1 MTKSLSKETTC
12 CFNRAS
18 PSNKDG
24 FELSSDCGPAMTD
37 NFIAFFYRE
46 RLLVAVVSMLI
57 VASGIL
63 ALARLNVDAFPD
75 VTPVQVEIDTDAQ
88 GLAPQEV
95 EQLITFPIE
104 NVMNGLS
111 GVVRVL
117 SISKFGLSVVT
128 VYFRDDIDI
137 YFARQQ
143 VFEQLS
149 LAKDR
154 IPAGFEPTMGP
165 ITTGTGQIYLYEI
178 VGRGKSNQ
186 ELRTIQDW
194 IVKLQLRTVSGVADV
209 LSFGGEV
216 KQYQV
221 IVDQQALV
229 NYNIPLKQLFS
240 TIQANNQNTGA
251 NFIEHGDDQY
261 IVRGLGLVKDVE
273 DIKNMVLDSRSGTP
287 IRVSDVARVEIGNEI
302 RQGAVTQDGRGEV
315 VTGIV
320 LKRINENTKQVIERI
335 KEKVAEINKALP
347 EGVSIVDYYDQS
359 ELVDNSIH
367 TVVESLI
374 EGEALVLVILVLL
387 LGDFRSSLITAAA
400 IPFCMLV
407 AFILMWYSGLSAN
420 LTSLGG
426 LAISIGMMVDA
437 TVVMVENIYRHLEE
451 HSEHSTREAILVAAQ
466 EIGRPMFFAILIIIA
481 VFLPVFTLQG
491 IEGKLFK
498 PLAYAVT
505 FSMIGSMLMA
515 LCIAPMLCALW
526 LRLKKGEVRTNPIIG
541 FFKAIY
547 VPVLKWTIDHRYVT
561 LLVAAALIAWSV
573 AEGFILGSEFLPTI
587 DEGNMLVR
595 ATMPAS
601 ISLSRAIEV
610 SSQIEKSLREFPE
623 VETVVAKIGRAEL
636 GGDPESVSNDELYV
650 RLKRK
655 GEWTTATTKDELVDA
670 MRQRVEGF
678 PGVRFNFSQVIQTRN
693 DELISGINAQIAVKV
708 FGEDQDTLRKLA
720 EGIRDAISR
729 VGGVEDLAVEQSA
742 GEEHLEI
749 VLDRDKLARYGLNI
763 TDVLDVAKIAI
774 GGDEATDVLEGQ
786 RRFAIFVR
794 LNETFRNQVEKL
806 NDILVAAPVG
816 GRIPLGQLATFR
828 LSTGDSVVSREN
840 SLRRVVVMCNVKG
853 RDIGSFVHEAQA
865 IVARDVQTPPGYF
878 ITWGGQFEN
887 EQQAVRRLLIAIP
900 ISLLLVFVLIY
911 ACFNS
916 LRNTLTIIFNIPI
929 ALVGSTT
936 FLLISG
942 FPLSVPAI
950 VGFIAVFG
958 IAVQNGMV
966 MVSYINKLRNLGM
979 DLHDAVITGA
989 SVRLR
994 AELLS
999 ALIGSISLI
1008 PFIISSGTGAEIE
1021 KPLAIVVVGGLVTRP
1036 IKIVIL
1042 PMVYEWVERRAAR
1055 RAESATE

>member
-1 MTKSLSKETTC
+1 
-12 CFNRAS
+12 
-18 PSNKDG
+18 
-24 FELSSDCGPAMTD
+24 MTD
-37 NFIAFFYRE
+37 NLIAFFYRE
-46 RLLVAVVSMLI
+46 RLLVAVVSLLI
-57 VASGIL
+57 MAGGIL
-63 ALARLNVDAFPD
+63 ALRRLNVDAFPD
-75 VTPVQVEIDTDAQ
+75 VTPVQVEIDTDSQ

-104 NVMNGLS
+104 NEMNGIA
-111 GVVRVL
+111 GVTRVE
-117 SISKFGLSVVT
+117 SESKFGLSVVT
-128 VYFRDDIDI
+128 VYFSDDTDI

-143 VFEQLS
+143 VFERLS
-149 LAKDR
+149 DAKDH
-154 IPAGFEPTMGP
+154 IPSGFEPQMGP
-165 ITTGTGQIYLYEI
+165 ITTGTGQIYLYQL
-178 VGRGKSNQ
+178 VGQGKSNQ

-194 IVKLQLRTVSGVADV
+194 IVKLQLRTVPGVADV
-209 LSFGGEV
+209 LDFGGDV
-216 KQYQV
+216 KQYHV

-229 NYNIPLKQLFS
+229 NYNIPLKSLFDA
-240 TIQANNQNTGA
+240 IQANNQNTGA
-251 NFIEHGDDQY
+251 NFIEHGDEQY
-261 IVRGLGLVKDVE
+261 VVRGIGLVKDIE
-273 DIKNMVLDSRSGTP
+273 DIKNIVLDSRGGTP
-287 IRVSDVARVEIGNEI
+287 IRVGDVAKVEIGSEL
-302 RQGAVTQDGRGEV
+302 RQGAVTKDGKGEV

-335 KEKVAEINKALP
+335 KEKVVEINKALP
-347 EGVSIVDYYDQS
+347 EGVHIVDFYDQA

-387 LGDFRSSLITAAA
+387 LGNFRSSFITAAA

-407 AFILMWYSGLSAN
+407 AFILMWYTGLSAN

-451 HSEHSTREAILVAAQ
+451 HREHSIREAILVAAQ
-466 EIGRPMFFAILIIIA
+466 EIGRPMFFAILIIMA

-505 FSMIGSMLMA
+505 FSMFGSMLMA

-526 LRLKKGEVRTNPIIG
+526 LRLKQGQVRQNRIMG
-541 FFKAIY
+541 FFKGIY
-547 VPVLKWTIDHRYVT
+547 VPVLKWAIRHHNIALTIALA
-561 LLVAAALIAWSV
+561 LLVWSALD
-573 AEGFILGSEFLPTI
+573 FYILGSEFLPTI

-601 ISLSRAIEV
+601 ISLTRAMDVSTKIE
-610 SSQIEKSLREFPE
+610 QKLLEFPE
-623 VETVVAKIGRAEL
+623 VETVVAKIGRADL
-636 GGDPESVSNDELYV
+636 GGDPESVSNDEIYV
-650 RLKRK
+650 RLKPK
-655 GEWTTATTKDELVDA
+655 AQWTTAKSKDELVDA
-670 MRQRVEGF
+670 MRKRVADF
-678 PGVRFNFSQVIQTRN
+678 PGVEFNFSQVIQTRN
-693 DELISGINAQIAVKV
+693 DELISGINAQIAVKI
-708 FGEDQDTLRKLA
+708 FGEDQETLHKTA
-720 EGIRDAISR
+720 EEIRDAMSHVR
-729 VGGVEDLAVEQSA
+729 GVEDLAVEQVA

-749 VLDRDKLARYGLNI
+749 ELDRAKIARYGLNI
-763 TDVLDVAKIAI
+763 ADVLEVTKIAI

-794 LNETFRNQVEKL
+794 LKENYRNQVEKL
-806 NDILVAAPVG
+806 GDILISAPVG
-816 GRIPLGQLATFR
+816 GRIPLGQLATFK
-828 LSTGDSVVSREN
+828 LSSGDSVVSREN
-840 SLRRVVVMCNVKG
+840 SLRRIVVKCNVKG
-853 RDIGSFVHEAQA
+853 RDIGGFVHDAKA
-865 IVARDVQTPPGYF
+865 LVADHVKLPPGYF

-887 EQQAVRRLLIAIP
+887 AQQATRRLLIAIP
-900 ISLLLVFVLIY
+900 VALLLVFVLIY
-911 ACFNS
+911 ACFSS

-929 ALVGSTT
+929 ALVGSTA

-942 FPLSVPAI
+942 FPLSVPAL

-966 MVSYINKLRNLGM
+966 MVSYINKLRKDGM
-979 DLHDAVITGA
+979 ELHEAVVTGA

-1036 IKIVIL
+1036 IKIVVL
-1042 PMVYEWVERRAAR
+1042 PMIYEWVERRAAKR
-1055 RAESATE
+1055 NETTQDLISA

>member
-1 MTKSLSKETTC
+1 
-12 CFNRAS
+12 
-18 PSNKDG
+18 
-24 FELSSDCGPAMTD
+24 MTD

-46 RLLVAVVSMLI
+46 RLLVVVVTMLI
-57 VASGIL
+57 VAGGIL
-63 ALARLNVDAFPD
+63 ALNRLNVAAFPD
-75 VTPVQVEIDTDAQ
+75 VTPVQVEIDTEAQ

-95 EQLITFPIE
+95 EQLISFPVE
-104 NVMNGLS
+104 NVMNGIS
-111 GVVRVL
+111 GVTRVE
-117 SISKFGLSVVT
+117 SISKFGLSVVV
-128 VYFRDDIDI
+128 VYFSDDTDI

-143 VFEQLS
+143 VFERLS
-149 LAKDR
+149 RAKDR
-154 IPAGFEPTMGP
+154 IPAGFQPTMGP
-165 ITTGTGQIYLYEI
+165 ITTGTGQIYLYQI
-178 VGRGKSNQ
+178 VGKGKSTQ

-194 IVKLQLRTVSGVADV
+194 IVKLQLRTVPGVADV
-209 LSFGGEV
+209 LSFCGDV

-229 NYNIPLKQLFS
+229 NYNITLKSLFEA
-240 TIQANNQNTGA
+240 IQANNQNTGA

-261 IVRGLGLVKDVE
+261 VVRGIGLVKDIE
-273 DIKNMVLDSRSGTP
+273 DIKNIVLDSRGGTP
-287 IRVSDVARVEIGNEI
+287 IRVSDVARVELGNEI

-320 LKRINENTKQVIERI
+320 LKRINENTKQVIDRVR
-335 KEKVAEINKALP
+335 EKVAEINKALP
-347 EGVSIVDYYDQS
+347 EGVTIVDFYDQA
-359 ELVDNSIH
+359 ELVDSSIH
-367 TVVESLI
+367 TVVKSLI
-374 EGEALVLVILVLL
+374 EGEGLVLINLVLL
-387 LGDFRSSLITAAA
+387 LGDFRSSFITAAA

-407 AFILMWYSGLSAN
+407 AFILMWYAGLSAN
-420 LTSLGG
+420 LMSLGG

-451 HSEHSTREAILVAAQ
+451 HREHSTREAILTAAQ
-466 EIGRPMFFAILIIIA
+466 EIGRPMFFEILIIIA

-526 LRLKKGEVRTNPIIG
+526 LRLKKGKVRTNPIIG
-541 FFKAIY
+541 FFKRIY
-547 VPVLKWTIDHRYVT
+547 VPVLKWAIRHRYVALT
-561 LLVAAALIAWSV
+561 IAAGLIVWSV
-573 AEGFILGSEFLPTI
+573 ADVFILGSEFLPTI

-595 ATMPAS
+595 VTMPAS
-601 ISLSRAIEV
+601 ISLPRAVEI

-623 VETVVAKIGRAEL
+623 AETVVAKIGRAEL
-636 GGDPESVSNDELYV
+636 GGDPESVSNDEMYV
-650 RLKRK
+650 RLKPK
-655 GEWTTATTKDELVDA
+655 DQWTTAKTKDELVDA
-670 MRQRVEGF
+670 MRRRVEGF
-678 PGVRFNFSQVIQTRN
+678 PGVEFNFSQVIQTRN
-693 DELISGINAQIAVKV
+693 DELLSGINAQIAVKI
-708 FGEDQDTLRKLA
+708 FGEDEETLRKLA
-720 EGIRDAISR
+720 EEIRDAMSHVR
-729 VGGVEDLAVEQSA
+729 GAKDLAVEQSA

-749 VLDRDKLARYGLNI
+749 SLDRDKLARYGLNI
-763 TDVLDVAKIAI
+763 ADVLEVAKIAI

-794 LNETFRNQVEKL
+794 LKEDYRNQVDKL

-816 GRIPLGQLATFR
+816 GRIPLGQLATFK
-828 LSTGDSVVSREN
+828 LSSGDSVVSREN

-853 RDIGSFVHEAQA
+853 RDIGSFVHDAQQA
-865 IVARDVQTPPGYF
+865 VALQVKPPPGYF
-878 ITWGGQFEN
+878 VTWGGQFEN

-900 ISLLLVFVLIY
+900 IALLLVFVLIY

-916 LRNTLTIIFNIPI
+916 LPNTLTIIFNIPI

-942 FPLSVPAI
+942 FPLSVPAL

-966 MVSYINKLRNLGM
+966 MVSFINKLRDRGYE
-979 DLHDAVITGA
+979 LHDAVITGA
-989 SVRLR
+989 SMRLR

-1008 PFIISSGTGAEIE
+1008 PFIISDRKS
-1021 KPLAIVVVGGLVTRP
+1021 
-1036 IKIVIL
+1036 
-1042 PMVYEWVERRAAR
+1042 
-1055 RAESATE
+1055 

>member
-1 MTKSLSKETTC
+1 
-12 CFNRAS
+12 
-18 PSNKDG
+18 
-24 FELSSDCGPAMTD
+24 MTD

-57 VASGIL
+57 VAGGIL
-63 ALARLNVDAFPD
+63 ALRRLNVDAFPD
-75 VTPVQVEIDTDAQ
+75 VTPVQVEIDTDSQ

-104 NVMNGLS
+104 NDMNGIS
-111 GVVRVL
+111 GVTRVE

-128 VYFRDDIDI
+128 VYFSDDTDI

-143 VFEQLS
+143 VFERLS
-149 LAKDR
+149 DAKGH
-154 IPAGFEPTMGP
+154 IPAGFEPQMGP
-165 ITTGTGQIYLYEI
+165 ITTGTGQIYLYQI

-186 ELRTIQDW
+186 ELRTLQDW
-194 IVKLQLRTVSGVADV
+194 VVKLQLRTVPGVADV
-209 LSFGGEV
+209 LDFGGDV
-216 KQYQV
+216 KQYHV

-229 NYNIPLKQLFS
+229 NYNIPLKSLFEA
-240 TIQANNQNTGA
+240 IQNNNQNTGA
-251 NFIEHGDDQY
+251 NFIEHGDEQY
-261 IVRGLGLVKDVE
+261 VVRGIGLVKDIE
-273 DIKNMVLDSRSGTP
+273 DIQNIVLDSRGGTP
-287 IRVSDVARVEIGNEI
+287 IRVSDVAKVEIGSEL
-302 RQGAVTQDGRGEV
+302 RQGAVTKDGQGEV

-335 KEKVAEINKALP
+335 KEKVVEINKALP
-347 EGVSIVDYYDQS
+347 EGVEIVDFYDQA

-387 LGDFRSSLITAAA
+387 LGDFRSSVITAAA

-420 LTSLGG
+420 LMSLGG

-451 HSEHSTREAILVAAQ
+451 HREHSTRAAILVAAQ

-526 LRLKKGEVRTNPIIG
+526 LRLKRGEVRQNRIIG
-541 FFKAIY
+541 FFKGIY
-547 VPVLKWTIDHRYVT
+547 VPVLKWAIRHRYIALTIAVA
-561 LLVAAALIAWSV
+561 LLVWTAAD
-573 AEGFILGSEFLPTI
+573 FYILGSEFLPTI

-601 ISLSRAIEV
+601 ISLTRAMDV
-610 SSQIEKSLREFPE
+610 SSQIEKKLLEFPE
-623 VETVVAKIGRAEL
+623 VDTVVAKIGRADL

-650 RLKRK
+650 RLKPK
-655 GEWTTATTKDELVDA
+655 AQWKTAKTKDELVDA
-670 MRQRVEGF
+670 MRRRVEGF
-678 PGVRFNFSQVIQTRN
+678 PGVEFNFSQVIQTRN
-693 DELISGINAQIAVKV
+693 DELISGINAQIAVKI
-708 FGEDQDTLRKLA
+708 FGEDQETLHQVG
-720 EGIRDAISR
+720 EQIRDAMSHTR
-729 VGGVEDLAVEQSA
+729 GVEDLAVEQVA

-749 VLDRDKLARYGLNI
+749 ELDRDKIARYGLNI
-763 TDVLDVAKIAI
+763 ADVLEVTKIAI

-794 LNETFRNQVEKL
+794 LKEDYRNQVEKL
-806 NDILVAAPVG
+806 NDILIAAPVG
-816 GRIPLGQLATFR
+816 GRIPLGQLATFK
-828 LSTGDSVVSREN
+828 LSSGDSVIDREN
-840 SLRRVVVMCNVKG
+840 SLRRVVVKCNVKG
-853 RDIGSFVHEAQA
+853 RDIGGFVHDAQA
-865 IVARDVQTPPGYF
+865 LVAAQVKLPPGYF

-887 EQQAVRRLLIAIP
+887 AQQAVRRLLIAIP
-900 ISLLLVFVLIY
+900 IALLLVFVLIY
-911 ACFNS
+911 ACFGS

-929 ALVGSTT
+929 AMVGSTA

-966 MVSYINKLRNLGM
+966 MVSYINKLRNGGM
-979 DLHDAVITGA
+979 ELHEAVITGA

-1055 RAESATE
+1055 RADRGAAREAEAVLE

>member
-1 MTKSLSKETTC
+1 
-12 CFNRAS
+12 
-18 PSNKDG
+18 
-24 FELSSDCGPAMTD
+24 MTD

-57 VASGIL
+57 VAGGIL
-63 ALARLNVDAFPD
+63 ALTRLNVDAFPD

-95 EQLITFPIE
+95 EQLISFPIE
-104 NVMNGLS
+104 NVMNGIS
-111 GVVRVL
+111 GVTRVE
-117 SISKFGLSVVT
+117 SISKFGLSVV
-128 VYFRDDIDI
+128 VVFFSDDTDI

-143 VFEQLS
+143 VFERLS
-149 LAKDR
+149 DAKGH

-165 ITTGTGQIYLYEI
+165 ITTGTGQIYLYQI

-194 IVKLQLRTVSGVADV
+194 VIKLQLRTVPGVADV
-209 LSFGGEV
+209 LSFGGDV
-216 KQYQV
+216 KQYHV

-229 NYNIPLKQLFS
+229 NYNITLKSLFEA
-240 TIQANNQNTGA
+240 IQANNQNTGA

-261 IVRGLGLVKDVE
+261 IVRGIGLVKDVA
-273 DIKNMVLDSRSGTP
+273 DIQNIVLDSRGGTP
-287 IRVSDVARVEIGNEI
+287 IRVSDVAQVEVGNEI
-302 RQGAVTQDGRGEV
+302 RQGAVTKDGQGEV

-320 LKRINENTKQVIERI
+320 LKRINENTKQVIERT
-335 KEKVAEINKALP
+335 KEKVVEINKALP
-347 EGVSIVDYYDQS
+347 EGVRIVDYYDQS
-359 ELVDNSIH
+359 ELVDNSIR
-367 TVVESLI
+367 TVVKSLI
-374 EGEALVLVILVLL
+374 EGEVLVLLILVLL
-387 LGDFRSSLITAAA
+387 LGEFRGSLITAAA

-451 HSEHSTREAILVAAQ
+451 HREHSVREAILVAAQ
-466 EIGRPMFFAILIIIA
+466 EIGRPMFFAILIVIA

-526 LRLKKGEVRTNPIIG
+526 LRLKKGKVRTNPIIG
-541 FFKAIY
+541 FFKGIY
-547 VPVLKWTIDHRYVT
+547 VPVLKWTIRHRYIALT
-561 LLVAAALIAWSV
+561 IAAALIVWSV
-573 AEGFILGSEFLPTI
+573 ADVYILGSEFLPTI

-601 ISLSRAIEV
+601 ISLTRAIEV

-650 RLKRK
+650 RLKPK
-655 GEWTTATTKDELVDA
+655 DQWTTARTKDGLVDA
-670 MRQRVEGF
+670 MRRRVEGF
-678 PGVRFNFSQVIQTRN
+678 PGVEFNFSQVIQTRD
-693 DELISGINAQIAVKV
+693 DELISGINAQIAVKI
-708 FGEDQDTLRKLA
+708 FGEDQETLRKVG
-720 EGIRDAISR
+720 EEIREAMSHVR
-729 VGGVEDLAVEQSA
+729 GVKDLAVEQSA

-749 VLDRDKLARYGLNI
+749 SLDRDKLARYGLNI
-763 TDVLDVAKIAI
+763 ADVLEVAKIAI

-794 LNETFRNQVEKL
+794 LKEDYRNQIEKL
-806 NDILVAAPVG
+806 NDILIAAPVG
-816 GRIPLGQLATFR
+816 GRVPLGQLATFR
-828 LSTGDSVVSREN
+828 LSSGDSVISREN
-840 SLRRVVVMCNVKG
+840 ALRRLVVKCNVTG
-853 RDIGSFVHEAQA
+853 RDIGGFVHDAQA
-865 IVARDVQTPPGYF
+865 VVTQQVKTPPGYF

-887 EQQAVRRLLIAIP
+887 AQQATRRLLIAIP

-911 ACFNS
+911 ACFSS

-966 MVSYINKLRNLGM
+966 MVSYINKLRKWGM
-979 DLHDAVITGA
+979 ELHEAVITGA

-999 ALIGSISLI
+999 ALIGTISLI

-1055 RAESATE
+1055 RAEATLA

>member
-1 MTKSLSKETTC
+1 
-12 CFNRAS
+12 
-18 PSNKDG
+18 
-24 FELSSDCGPAMTD
+24 MTD
-37 NFIAFFYRE
+37 NVIAFFYRE

-57 VASGIL
+57 MAGGIL
-63 ALARLNVDAFPD
+63 SLLRLNVDAFPD
-75 VTPVQVEIDTDAQ
+75 VTPVQVEIDTEAQ

-104 NVMNGLS
+104 NVMNGVS
-111 GVVRVL
+111 GVVRVQ

-143 VFEQLS
+143 VFERLS

-154 IPAGFEPTMGP
+154 IPAGFEPGMGP
-165 ITTGTGQIYLYEI
+165 ITTGTGQIYLYEL

-194 IVKLQLRTVSGVADV
+194 IVKLQLRTVPGVADV
-209 LSFGGEV
+209 LSFGGDV

-221 IVDQQALV
+221 VADQQALV
-229 NYNIPLKQLFS
+229 NYNIPLKTLFEA
-240 TIQANNQNTGA
+240 IQANNQNTGA
-251 NFIEHGDDQY
+251 NFIEHGDSQY
-261 IVRGLGLVKDVE
+261 IVRGIGLVKDVS
-273 DIKNMVLDSRSGTP
+273 DIKNIVLDSRKGTP
-287 IRVSDVARVEIGNEI
+287 VRVSDVATVEIGNEI
-302 RQGAVTQDGRGEV
+302 RQGAVTKDGAGEV

-320 LKRINENTKQVIERI
+320 LKRINENTEQVINRI
-335 KEKVAEINKALP
+335 KAKVVEINKALP
-347 EGVSIVDYYDQS
+347 EGVSIVDYYDQG
-359 ELVDNSIH
+359 ELVSSSVH

-374 EGEALVLVILVLL
+374 EGEALVLVILILL
-387 LGDFRSSLITAAA
+387 LGDIRSSLITAAA

-407 AFILMWYSGLSAN
+407 AFILMWYDGLSAN
-420 LTSLGG
+420 LSSLGG

-451 HSEHSTREAILVAAQ
+451 HQEKSVREAILVAAQ
-466 EIGRPMFFAILIIIA
+466 EIGRPIFFAILVIIA

-526 LRLKKGEVRTNPIIG
+526 LRLKKGEVRANPIMR
-541 FFKAIY
+541 FFKGIY
-547 VPVLKWTIDHRYVT
+547 VPILKWAIGHRYFALT
-561 LLVAAALIAWSV
+561 FAALLLVWSAADV
-573 AEGFILGSEFLPTI
+573 FILGSEFVPTI

-610 SSQIEKSLREFPE
+610 SSQIEKILRQFPE

-650 RLKRK
+650 RLKPK
-655 GEWTTATTKDELVDA
+655 KQWTTAGTKDELVDV
-670 MRQRVEGF
+670 MRSRVEGI
-678 PGVRFNFSQVIQTRN
+678 PGVKFNFSQVIQTRN
-693 DELISGINAQIAVKV
+693 DELISGINAQIAVKI
-708 FGEDQDTLRKLA
+708 FGEDQESLRRLGDQVREA
-720 EGIRDAISR
+720 MSHVR
-729 VGGVEDLAVEQSA
+729 GVEDLAVEQVA

-749 VLDRDKLARYGLNI
+749 DVDRDKIARYGLNI
-763 TDVLDVAKIAI
+763 ADVLEVAKIAI

-794 LNETFRNQVEKL
+794 LKEDYRNQVEKL
-806 NDILVAAPVG
+806 SDILVAAPVG
-816 GRIPLGQLATFR
+816 GRIPLGQLATFK
-828 LSTGDSVVSREN
+828 LSSGDSVISREN
-840 SLRRVVVMCNVKG
+840 ALRRVVVMCNVKG
-853 RDIGSFVHEAQA
+853 RDIGSFVHDAQQA
-865 IVARDVQTPPGYF
+865 VALQVKTPPGYF

-900 ISLLLVFVLIY
+900 IALLLVFVLIY

-916 LRNTLTIIFNIPI
+916 LRNTLTITFKIPI

-966 MVSYINKLRNLGM
+966 MVSFINKLRDQGIE
-979 DLHDAVITGA
+979 LHDAVITGA

-1036 IKIVIL
+1036 IKILIL
-1042 PMVYEWVERRAAR
+1042 PMVYEWVERGAAR
-1055 RAESATE
+1055 RATPGIE

>member
-1 MTKSLSKETTC
+1 
-12 CFNRAS
+12 
-18 PSNKDG
+18 
-24 FELSSDCGPAMTD
+24 MTD

-57 VASGIL
+57 VGGGVV
-63 ALARLNVDAFPD
+63 ALRSLNVDAFPD
-75 VTPVQVEIDTDAQ
+75 VTPVQVEIDTEAQ

-104 NVMNGLS
+104 NVMNGIS
-111 GVVRVL
+111 GVVRVQ

-128 VYFRDDIDI
+128 VYFRDDVDI

-143 VFEQLS
+143 VLERLS

-154 IPAGFEPTMGP
+154 IPQGFAPEMGP
-165 ITTGTGQIYLYEI
+165 ITTGTGQIYLFELAGP
-178 VGRGKSNQ
+178 GRSNQ
-186 ELRTIQDW
+186 ELRTILDW
-194 IVKLQLRTVSGVADV
+194 IVKLQLRTVPGVADV

-216 KQYQV
+216 KQYHV
-221 IVDQQALV
+221 IVNQESLV
-229 NYNIPLKQLFS
+229 SYNIPLKTVFDAV
-240 TIQANNQNTGA
+240 QANNQNAGA
-251 NFIEHGDDQY
+251 NFIEHGDSQY
-261 IVRGLGLVKDVE
+261 VVRGIGLIKDVA
-273 DIKNMVLDSRSGTP
+273 DIKNIVLDSRKGTP
-287 IRVSDVARVEIGNEI
+287 VRVSDVATVEIGNEI
-302 RQGAVTQDGRGEV
+302 RQGAVTRDGQGEV

-320 LKRINENTKQVIERI
+320 LKRINENTEQVINRI
-335 KEKVAEINKALP
+335 KAKVIEINKALP
-347 EGVSIVDYYDQS
+347 EGVSIVDYYDQG
-359 ELVDNSIH
+359 ELVNSSVH

-374 EGEALVLVILVLL
+374 EGELLVLLILVLL

-407 AFILMWYSGLSAN
+407 AFILMWYGGLSAN
-420 LTSLGG
+420 LSSLGG

-451 HSEHSTREAILVAAQ
+451 HQERSLREAILVAAQ
-466 EIGRPMFFAILIIIA
+466 EIGRPIFFAILIIVA

-505 FSMIGSMLMA
+505 FSMIGSIMMA
-515 LCIAPMLCALW
+515 ICIAPMLCAIW
-526 LRLKKGEVRTNPIIG
+526 LRFKKGEKRDNPIIRFVKG
-541 FFKAIY
+541 VY
-547 VPVLKWTIDHRYVT
+547 VPVLEWAIRHRF
-561 LLVAAALIAWSV
+561 AALTIAILLIVWSV
-573 AEGFILGSEFLPTI
+573 ADVFILGSEFLPTI

-601 ISLSRAIEV
+601 ISLNRAIDV
-610 SSQIEKSLREFPE
+610 STQIERAFKEFPE

-636 GGDPESVSNDELYV
+636 GGDPESVSNDELYI
-650 RLKRK
+650 RLKPK
-655 GEWTTATTKDELVDA
+655 KDWTTASTKDDLVDA
-670 MRQRVEGF
+670 MRRRVEGF

-708 FGEDQDTLRKLA
+708 FGEDREVLRRMTEEIRNA
-720 EGIRDAISR
+720 MSGIR
-729 VGGVEDLAVEQSA
+729 GVEDLAIEQVA

-749 VLDRDKLARYGLNI
+749 VLDRDRIARYGLNI
-763 TDVLDVAKIAI
+763 TDVLEAIKIAI

-786 RRFAIFVR
+786 RRFAVFVR
-794 LNETFRNQVEKL
+794 MTERFRDQIDKL
-806 NDILVAAPVG
+806 GSILIAAPVAG
-816 GRIPLGQLATFR
+816 SVPLGQLASFN
-828 LSTGDSVVSREN
+828 LSSGDSVISREN
-840 SLRRVVVMCNVKG
+840 SLRRVVVMCNVAG
-853 RDIGSFVHEAQA
+853 RDIGSFVHDAQA
-865 IVARDVQTPPGYF
+865 AVAGQVRMEPGYF

-900 ISLLLVFVLIY
+900 ISLLLVFVLIF

-942 FPLSVPAI
+942 FPLSVPAL

-958 IAVQNGMV
+958 VAVQNGMV
-966 MVSYINKLRNLGM
+966 MVSYINKLRDQGIE
-979 DLHDAVITGA
+979 LHQAVVTGA
-989 SVRLR
+989 TVRLR

-1008 PFIISSGTGAEIE
+1008 PFIVSSGTGAEIE

-1055 RAESATE
+1055 RAESQLS

>member
-1 MTKSLSKETTC
+1 
-12 CFNRAS
+12 
-18 PSNKDG
+18 
-24 FELSSDCGPAMTD
+24 MTD
-37 NFIAFFYRE
+37 NFIAYFYRE
-46 RLLVAVVSMLI
+46 RLIVTVASLLI
-57 VASGIL
+57 VAGGIFSL
-63 ALARLNVDAFPD
+63 YNLNVDAFPD
-75 VTPVQVEIDTDAQ
+75 VTPVQVEIDSEAE

-95 EQLITFPIE
+95 EQLVTFPIE
-104 NVMNGLS
+104 NEMNGIP
-111 GVVRVL
+111 GVTRVE

-128 VYFRDDIDI
+128 VYFRDDVDI

-143 VFEQLS
+143 VFERLS
-149 LAKDR
+149 IAKDDLPSG
-154 IPAGFEPTMGP
+154 IEPSMGP

-178 VGRGKSNQ
+178 TGAGKSNQ

-194 IVKLQLRTVSGVADV
+194 IVKLQLRTVPGVADV
-209 LSFGGEV
+209 LSFGGDV

-221 IVDQQALV
+221 VVDQQALV
-229 NYNIPLKQLFS
+229 NYNIPLKSLFEA
-240 TIQANNQNTGA
+240 IQNNNQNTGA
-251 NFIEHGDDQY
+251 NFIEHGDEQY
-261 IVRGLGLVKDVE
+261 VVRGLGLVKNIE
-273 DIKNMVLDSRSGTP
+273 DIKNIVLDSRGGSP
-287 IRVSDVARVEIGNEI
+287 IRVSDVATVEVGNEI
-302 RQGAVTQDGRGEV
+302 RQGAVTKDGQGEV

-347 EGVSIVDYYDQS
+347 EGVSIVDYYDQA

-374 EGEALVLVILVLL
+374 EGEALVLLILLLL
-387 LGDFRSSLITAAA
+387 LGDFRGSLITAAA
-400 IPFCMLV
+400 IPFCMMV
-407 AFILMWYSGLSAN
+407 AFILMWYAGVSAN

-451 HSEHSTREAILVAAQ
+451 HREHSTREAILTAAQ

-498 PLAYAVT
+498 PLGYAVT

-526 LRLKKGEVRTNPIIG
+526 LRLKKGPVRENPIIRLVKG
-541 FFKAIY
+541 IY
-547 VPVLKWTIDHRYVT
+547 VPILKWAIAHKVLTLAIAGL
-561 LLVAAALIAWSV
+561 LLVWSV
-573 AEGFILGSEFLPTI
+573 ADVFILGSEFLPTI

-601 ISLSRAIEV
+601 ISLTRAVEI
-610 SSQIEKSLREFPE
+610 SSQIEKTLREFPE

-636 GGDPESVSNDELYV
+636 GGDPESVSNDEIYV
-650 RLKRK
+650 RLKPK
-655 GEWTTATTKDELVDA
+655 SQWTTAHTKDELVDA
-670 MRQRVEGF
+670 MRRRVEGF
-678 PGVRFNFSQVIQTRN
+678 PGVQFNFSQVIQTRN

-708 FGEDQDTLRKLA
+708 FGEDQATLRQTA
-720 EGIRDAISR
+720 EQVREAMSHVRGAK
-729 VGGVEDLAVEQSA
+729 DLAVEQVA
-742 GEEHLEI
+742 GEEHLE
-749 VLDRDKLARYGLNI
+749 VSLDRDKLARYGLNI
-763 TDVLDVAKIAI
+763 ADVLEVAKIAI

-786 RRFAIFVR
+786 RHFAIFVR
-794 LNETFRNQVEKL
+794 LKADYRNQVEKL
-806 NDILVAAPVG
+806 NDILISAPVG
-816 GRIPLGQLATFR
+816 GSIPLGQLATFR
-828 LSTGDSVVSREN
+828 LSSGDAVVSREDA
-840 SLRRVVVMCNVKG
+840 LRRVVVKCNVTG
-853 RDIGSFVHEAQA
+853 RDIGGFVHDAQA
-865 IVARDVQTPPGYF
+865 AVAAQVKTPPGYF

-887 EQQAVRRLLIAIP
+887 AQQATRRLLIAIP

-936 FLLISG
+936 ALLISG

-966 MVSYINKLRNLGM
+966 MVSYINKLRDAGM
-979 DLHDAVITGA
+979 DLHAAVVKGA

-1055 RAESATE
+1055 REEPVSEES

>member
-1 MTKSLSKETTC
+1 
-12 CFNRAS
+12 
-18 PSNKDG
+18 
-24 FELSSDCGPAMTD
+24 MTD
-37 NFIAFFYRE
+37 NLIAFFYRE

-57 VASGIL
+57 MAGGIL
-63 ALARLNVDAFPD
+63 ALSRLNVDAFPD
-75 VTPVQVEIDTDAQ
+75 VPPVQVEIDTEAQ

-104 NVMNGLS
+104 NVMNGVS
-111 GVVRVL
+111 GVVRVQ

-154 IPAGFEPTMGP
+154 IPAGFQPTMGP

-178 VGRGKSNQ
+178 VGRGKSRQ

-194 IVKLQLRTVSGVADV
+194 IVKLQLRTVPGVADV
-209 LSFGGEV
+209 LSFGGDV
-216 KQYQV
+216 KQYHV

-229 NYNIPLKQLFS
+229 NYNIPLKSLFEA
-240 TIQANNQNTGA
+240 IQANNQNAGA

-261 IVRGLGLVKDVE
+261 IVRGIGLVKDVG
-273 DIKNMVLDSRSGTP
+273 DIKNIVLDSRGGTP
-287 IRVSDVARVEIGNEI
+287 IRVSDVAKVELGNEI
-302 RQGAVTQDGRGEV
+302 RQGAVTKDGQGEV

-335 KEKVAEINKALP
+335 KEKVVEINKALP
-347 EGVSIVDYYDQS
+347 EGVRIIDYYDQS

-367 TVVESLI
+367 TVVKSLI
-374 EGEALVLVILVLL
+374 EGEALVLLILVLL
-387 LGDFRSSLITAAA
+387 LGDFRSSFITAAA

-437 TVVMVENIYRHLEE
+437 SVVMVENIYRHLEE
-451 HSEHSTREAILVAAQ
+451 HREHSTREAILDAAQ
-466 EIGRPMFFAILIIIA
+466 EIGRPMFFAILIVIA

-505 FSMIGSMLMA
+505 FAMIGSMLMA

-526 LRLKKGEVRTNPIIG
+526 LRLKKGKVRTNPIIG
-541 FFKAIY
+541 FFKRIY
-547 VPVLKWTIDHRYVT
+547 VPVLKWTIAHRY
-561 LLVAAALIAWSV
+561 L
-573 AEGFILGSEFLPTI
+573 
-587 DEGNMLVR
+587 
-595 ATMPAS
+595 
-601 ISLSRAIEV
+601 
-610 SSQIEKSLREFPE
+610 
-623 VETVVAKIGRAEL
+623 
-636 GGDPESVSNDELYV
+636 PESVSNDELYV
-650 RLKRK
+650 RLKPK
-655 GEWTTATTKDELVDA
+655 AQWTTARTKDELVDA
-670 MRQRVEGF
+670 MRRRVEGF
-678 PGVRFNFSQVIQTRN
+678 PGVQFNFSQVIQTRN
-693 DELISGINAQIAVKV
+693 DELISGINAQIAVKI
-708 FGEDQDTLRKLA
+708 FGEDQDTLRKLG
-720 EGIRDAISR
+720 EEIRDAMSHVR
-729 VGGVEDLAVEQSA
+729 GVKDLAVEQVA

-749 VLDRDKLARYGLNI
+749 ALDRDKLARYGLNI
-763 TDVLDVAKIAI
+763 ADVLEVAKIAI

-794 LNETFRNQVEKL
+794 LKEDYRNQVEKL

-828 LSTGDSVVSREN
+828 LSSGDSVISREN
-840 SLRRVVVMCNVKG
+840 ALRRVVVMCNVTG
-853 RDIGSFVHEAQA
+853 RDIGGFVHDAQA
-865 IVARDVQTPPGYF
+865 LVAAQVKTPPAYF

-887 EQQAVRRLLIAIP
+887 QQQAVGRLLIAIP
-900 ISLLLVFVLIY
+900 IALLLVFVFVY

-966 MVSYINKLRNLGM
+966 MVSYINKLRNKGLE
-979 DLHDAVITGA
+979 LHEAVITGA

-999 ALIGSISLI
+999 ALIGSISLL

-1042 PMVYEWVERRAAR
+1042 PMVYEWVERRASR
-1055 RAESATE
+1055 RAEATLA

>member
-1 MTKSLSKETTC
+1 
-12 CFNRAS
+12 
-18 PSNKDG
+18 
-24 FELSSDCGPAMTD
+24 MTD
-37 NFIAFFYRE
+37 NLIAFFYRE

-57 VASGIL
+57 VGGGIL
-63 ALARLNVDAFPD
+63 ALSRMNVDAFPD
-75 VTPVQVEIDTDAQ
+75 VTPVQVEIDTEAP

-95 EQLITFPIE
+95 EQLITFPVE
-104 NVMNGLS
+104 NVMNGIS
-111 GVVRVL
+111 GVVRVQ

-128 VYFRDDIDI
+128 VYFSDDIDI

-143 VFEQLS
+143 VFERLS

-154 IPAGFEPTMGP
+154 IPAGFEPEMGP

-178 VGRGKSNQ
+178 VGKGKTTQ

-194 IVKLQLRTVSGVADV
+194 IVKLQLRTVPGVADV

-216 KQYQV
+216 KQYHV
-221 IVDQQALV
+221 IVNQQALV
-229 NYNIPLKQLFS
+229 NYSIPLKSVFEAVQS
-240 TIQANNQNTGA
+240 NNQNTGA

-261 IVRGLGLVKDVE
+261 IVRGLGLVKNVE
-273 DIKNMVLDSRSGTP
+273 DIKNIVLDSRNGTP
-287 IRVSDVARVEIGNEI
+287 IRVGDVARVEIGNEI
-302 RQGAVTQDGRGEV
+302 RQGAVTKDGQGEV

-320 LKRINENTKQVIERI
+320 LKRINENTKQVISRI

-347 EGVSIVDYYDQS
+347 EGVSVVDYYDQS

-374 EGEALVLVILVLL
+374 EGEILVLLILVLL
-387 LGDFRSSLITAAA
+387 LGAFRSSLITAAA

-451 HSEHSTREAILVAAQ
+451 HRERSTREAILVAAQ
-466 EIGRPMFFAILIIIA
+466 EIGRPMFFAILVIIA

-498 PLAYAVT
+498 PLAYAVI

-526 LRLKKGEVRTNPIIG
+526 LRLKKGEVRTNPIIRLM
-541 FFKAIY
+541 KAIY
-547 VPVLKWTIDHRYVT
+547 VPVLEWAIAHRFI
-561 LLVAAALIAWSV
+561 ALAIATGLIVWSV
-573 AEGFILGSEFLPTI
+573 ADVFILGSEFLPTI
-587 DEGNMLVR
+587 DEGNILVR

-610 SSQIEKSLREFPE
+610 SSQIEKSFREFPE

-636 GGDPESVSNDELYV
+636 GGDPESVSNDELYI
-650 RLKRK
+650 RLKPK
-655 GEWTTATTKDELVDA
+655 EQWTTAQTKDELVDV
-670 MRQRVEGF
+670 MRHRVEGF

-693 DELISGINAQIAVKV
+693 DELISGINAQIAVKI
-708 FGEDQDTLRKLA
+708 FGEDQETLRRLA
-720 EGIRDAISR
+720 DGIRDAISR
-729 VGGVEDLAVEQSA
+729 VRGVEDLAVEQVA

-749 VLDRDKLARYGLNI
+749 DLDRDKIARYGLNI
-763 TDVLDVAKIAI
+763 TDVLEVAKIAI

-794 LNETFRNQVEKL
+794 LDESYRNQVEKL
-806 NDILVAAPVG
+806 NDILIAAPVG
-816 GRIPLGQLATFR
+816 GRVPLGQMATFR
-828 LSTGDSVVSREN
+828 LSSGESVVSREN

-853 RDIGSFVHEAQA
+853 RDIGGFVHDAQA
-865 IVARDVQTPPGYF
+865 LVANEVRTPPGYF

-911 ACFNS
+911 SCFNS
-916 LRNTLTIIFNIPI
+916 LRNTLTIIVNIPI

-958 IAVQNGMV
+958 VAVQNGMV
-966 MVSYINKLRNLGM
+966 MVSYINKLRDGGM
-979 DLHDAVITGA
+979 DLYNAVINGA

-1055 RAESATE
+1055 NAEVANP

>member
-1 MTKSLSKETTC
+1 
-12 CFNRAS
+12 
-18 PSNKDG
+18 
-24 FELSSDCGPAMTD
+24 MTD

-57 VASGIL
+57 TAGGIL
-63 ALARLNVDAFPD
+63 ALYKLNVDAFPD

-104 NVMNGLS
+104 NVMNGIS

-117 SISKFGLSVVT
+117 SDSKFGLSVVT
-128 VYFRDDIDI
+128 VYFSDDIDI

-143 VFEQLS
+143 VLERLS

-154 IPAGFEPTMGP
+154 IPAGFEPQMGP
-165 ITTGTGQIYLYEI
+165 ITTGTGQIYLYQI

-194 IVKLQLRTVSGVADV
+194 IVKLQLRTVPGVADV
-209 LSFGGEV
+209 LSFGGDV

-221 IVDQQALV
+221 IANQQALV
-229 NYNIPLKQLFS
+229 NYNISLKALFDAV
-240 TIQANNQNTGA
+240 QANNQNAGA
-251 NFIEHGDDQY
+251 NFLERGDEQY
-261 IVRGLGLVKDVE
+261 IVRGIGLVKDIQ
-273 DIKNMVLDSRSGTP
+273 DIKNIVLDSRNGTP
-287 IRVSDVARVEIGNEI
+287 IRVSDVASVEIGNEI
-302 RQGAVTQDGRGEV
+302 RQGAVTKDGQGEV

-320 LKRINENTKQVIERI
+320 LKRINENTKQVIERV

-359 ELVDNSIH
+359 ELVDSSIH

-374 EGEALVLVILVLL
+374 EGEALVLLILLLL

-407 AFILMWYSGLSAN
+407 AFILMWYSGISAN

-451 HSEHSTREAILVAAQ
+451 HRERSTREAILVAAQ
-466 EIGRPMFFAILIIIA
+466 EIGRPMFFAILIIVA

-515 LCIAPMLCALW
+515 LCIAPMLCAMW
-526 LRLKKGEVRTNPIIG
+526 LRLKRGEPRANPIIKFIKG
-541 FFKAIY
+541 IY
-547 VPVLKWTIDHRYVT
+547 VPVLKWTIAHRYVT
-561 LLVAAALIAWSV
+561 ILIAIGLILWSV

-601 ISLSRAIEV
+601 ISLTRAIEV

-636 GGDPESVSNDELYV
+636 GGDPESVSNDEMYV
-650 RLKRK
+650 RLKPK
-655 GEWTTATTKDELVDA
+655 GQWTTAKTKDELVDA
-670 MRQRVEGF
+670 MRRRVEGF
-678 PGVRFNFSQVIQTRN
+678 PGVKFNFSQVIQTRN

-708 FGEDQDTLRKLA
+708 FGEDQETLTHVA
-720 EGIRDAISR
+720 EAIRQAMSGIR
-729 VGGVEDLAVEQSA
+729 GVEDLAVEQVA

-749 VLDRDKLARYGLNI
+749 ALDRDQMARYGLNI
-763 TDVLDVAKIAI
+763 ADVLEVVKIAI

-794 LNETFRNQVEKL
+794 LQADFRNQVEKL
-806 NDILVAAPVG
+806 NDILIAAPVG
-816 GRIPLGQLATFR
+816 GRVPLGQLARLR
-828 LSTGDSVVSREN
+828 LSSGESIVSREN
-840 SLRRVVVMCNVKG
+840 SLRRIVVMCNVKG
-853 RDIGSFVHEAQA
+853 RDIGSFVHDAQQM
-865 IVARDVQTPPGYF
+865 VANQVKTPPGYF

-958 IAVQNGMV
+958 VAVQNGMV
-966 MVSYINKLRNLGM
+966 MVSYINKLRKRGM
-979 DLHDAVITGA
+979 ELREAVITGA

-1036 IKIVIL
+1036 IKIVVL
-1042 PMVYEWVERRAAR
+1042 PMIYEWVERGAAR
-1055 RAESATE
+1055 RNAASVG

>member
-1 MTKSLSKETTC
+1 
-12 CFNRAS
+12 
-18 PSNKDG
+18 
-24 FELSSDCGPAMTD
+24 MTD

-57 VASGIL
+57 MAGGML
-63 ALARLNVDAFPD
+63 ALSRLNVDAFPD
-75 VTPVQVEIDTDAQ
+75 VTPVQVEIDTEGQ

-104 NVMNGLS
+104 NVMNGIP
-111 GVVRVL
+111 GVVRVQ

-128 VYFRDDIDI
+128 VYFRDDVDV

-143 VFEQLS
+143 VFERLS
-149 LAKDR
+149 LAKDS
-154 IPAGFEPTMGP
+154 IPAGFDPQMGP
-165 ITTGTGQIYLYEI
+165 ITTGTGQVYLYQI
-178 VGRGKSNQ
+178 VGRGKSTQ

-194 IVKLQLRTVSGVADV
+194 IVKLQLRTVPGVADV
-209 LSFGGEV
+209 LSFGGDV

-229 NYNIPLKQLFS
+229 NYNIPLKSLFEA
-240 TIQANNQNTGA
+240 IQSNNQNTGA
-251 NFIEHGDDQY
+251 NFIEHGDEQY
-261 IVRGLGLVKDVE
+261 VVRGLGLVKDVE
-273 DIKNMVLDSRSGTP
+273 DIKNIVLDSRGGSP
-287 IRVSDVARVEIGNEI
+287 IRVSDVAQVELGNEL
-302 RQGAVTQDGRGEV
+302 RQGAVTKDGEGEV

-320 LKRINENTKQVIERI
+320 LKRINENTKEVIERI
-335 KEKVAEINKALP
+335 KEKVVEINKSLP

-367 TVVESLI
+367 TVVTSLI
-374 EGEALVLVILVLL
+374 EGEVLVLLILVML
-387 LGDFRSSLITAAA
+387 LGDFRGSLITAAA

-451 HSEHSTREAILVAAQ
+451 HREHSMREAILVAAQ
-466 EIGRPMFFAILIIIA
+466 EIGRPMFFAILIVIA

-515 LCIAPMLCALW
+515 LCIAPMVCALW
-526 LRLKKGEVRTNPIIG
+526 LRLKQGAVRTNPIIG
-541 FFKAIY
+541 FFRRIY
-547 VPVLKWTIDHRYVT
+547 VPVLKWAIAHRYAAITIAAV
-561 LLVAAALIAWSV
+561 LLVWSAGNV
-573 AEGFILGSEFLPTI
+573 FILGSEFLPTI

-601 ISLSRAIEV
+601 ISLPRAIEV
-610 SSQIEKSLREFPE
+610 STQIEKSLREFPE

-650 RLKRK
+650 RLKPK
-655 GEWTTATTKDELVDA
+655 EQWTTARTKDELVDA
-670 MRQRVEGF
+670 MRRRVEGF
-678 PGVRFNFSQVIQTRN
+678 PGVEFNFSQVIQTRN
-693 DELISGINAQIAVKV
+693 DELVSGINAQIAVKV
-708 FGEDQDTLRKLA
+708 FGEDQDSLA
-720 EGIRDAISR
+720 RVAEQIREAMSHVR
-729 VGGVEDLAVEQSA
+729 GAKDLAVEQVA

-749 VLDRDKLARYGLNI
+749 SLDRDKLARYGLNI
-763 TDVLDVAKIAI
+763 ADVLEVAKIAI

-786 RRFAIFVR
+786 RHFAIFVR
-794 LNETFRNQVEKL
+794 LKADYRNQVEKL
-806 NDILVAAPVG
+806 NDILIAAPVG
-816 GRIPLGQLATFR
+816 GPVPLGQLATLR
-828 LSTGDSVVSREN
+828 LSSGDAVVSREN
-840 SLRRVVVMCNVKG
+840 ALRRVVVKCNVAG
-853 RDIGSFVHEAQA
+853 RDIGGFVHDAQA
-865 IVARDVQTPPGYF
+865 AVAAQVKMPPGYF

-887 EQQAVRRLLIAIP
+887 AQQATRRLLIAIP

-911 ACFNS
+911 TCFSS

-942 FPLSVPAI
+942 FPLSVPAL

-966 MVSYINKLRNLGM
+966 MVSYINKLRHKGM
-979 DLHDAVITGA
+979 ELHEAVITGA

-1008 PFIISSGTGAEIE
+1008 PFIISTGTGAEIE
-1021 KPLAIVVVGGLVTRP
+1021 KPLAIVVVGGLLMSP
-1036 IKIVIL
+1036 IKIVML
-1042 PMVYEWVERRAAR
+1042 PTIYEWVERRAAHRADR
-1055 RAESATE
+1055 RSKAAIV